1 VTERE
6 STDCIG
12 LLSRSEQR
20 SPAANDGVEVGD
32 SRETNRDEK

>member
-12 LLSRSEQR
+12 FLSRPKRR
-20 SPAANDGVEVGD
+20 SLAANDGVEVAN
-32 SRETNRDEK
+32 SVETNRDEK